1 MMSFMF
7 DANRAAYD
15 RGADSIAFHAEANGG
30 PIACSV
36 SREALQAYA
45 RTSGSS
51 GEQLLDIFH
60 DNSSA
65 VGRLAKRKFE
75 ANALEPNGSILIG
88 SADLNR

>member
-1 MMSFMF
+1 MVDS
-7 DANRAAYD
+7 NRAAYD
-15 RGADSIAFHAEANGG
+15 RGADSIAFHAESRSG

-36 SREALQAYA
+36 SREALQLYA

-65 VGRLAKRKFE
+65 VGRLARRKFE
-75 ANALEPNGSILIG
+75 ANALEPNGSILIR